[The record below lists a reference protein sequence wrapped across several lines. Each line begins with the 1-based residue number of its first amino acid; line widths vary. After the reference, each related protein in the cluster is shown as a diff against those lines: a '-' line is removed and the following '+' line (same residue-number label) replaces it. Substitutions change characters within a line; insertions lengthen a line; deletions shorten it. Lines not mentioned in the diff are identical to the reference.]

1 MTNITRMMVESVS
14 KYSAAPPQIPQ
25 ILLSYNDFVSRFFI
39 SVYFFFFPARSM
51 RCIVVRCRLLSI
63 YSFVYYSAEE
73 GCQTQREQSPQFA
86 EVSLLSYV
94 PVWLRVAPKE
104 VSFLGT
110 VMTFVEMNAA
120 VSRTATEVI
129 GRGVLLPCMAHHG
142 IV

>member
-14 KYSAAPPQIPQ
+14 KYSAAPPQTPQ
-25 ILLSYNDFVSRFFI
+25 IFLSYNDFVSRFFI
-39 SVYFFFFPARSM
+39 SVCFFSFPARSM
-51 RCIVVRCRLLSI
+51 RYIVVGCRLLSI

-73 GCQTQREQSPQFA
+73 GCQTQREQSPQLA

-94 PVWLRVAPKE
+94 TAWLRIAPKE
-104 VSFLGT
+104 VSFLRT
-110 VMTFVEMNAA
+110 VMFFVEMNAA

-129 GRGVLLPCMAHHG
+129 GRGVLFPCMAHHG